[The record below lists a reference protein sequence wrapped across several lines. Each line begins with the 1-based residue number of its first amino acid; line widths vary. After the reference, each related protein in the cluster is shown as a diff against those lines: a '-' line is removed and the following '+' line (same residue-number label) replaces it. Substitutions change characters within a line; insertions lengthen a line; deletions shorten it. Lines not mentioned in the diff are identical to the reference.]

1 MLLLKNK
8 LYAPVATVSTQDN
21 ANLLQQLMLCDV
33 MLWSIDKKF
42 LINKLKMIWEYM
54 VTFERL
60 QLVKEKITQLVV

>member
-33 MLWSIDKKF
+33 ML
-42 LINKLKMIWEYM
+42 
-54 VTFERL
+54 
-60 QLVKEKITQLVV
+60 

>member
-33 MLWSIDKKF
+33 MLWSIDKTF